1 MSMITIIGR
10 GHSGT
15 RAMSHT
21 LSASGV
27 FMGHPLNA
35 SGDLLPPRPMYEA
48 CRIFARYVK
57 WHPSNGEGPSDTHI
71 GQWSW
76 NNAAS
81 PTWYPGDIWHLDA
94 PPMETKTPSASKIHE
109 VEIPESF
116 TSRIYTYLTSVLE
129 SPAKH
134 KGWKIPET
142 TLVFPWILRMFPN
155 IKYIYWIRDPR
166 DCILG
171 RHLTDDLTDFGIPYP
186 RPQDEQMR
194 RAISWKYQYDLVKAT
209 PKPKHWI
216 EVRFED
222 FVLQQEETLTRLENF
237 LGIEL
242 ARIPVHPEAVERWK
256 RESAEQRVKVNQ
268 YHFLHPAMETYGYD
282 LS

>member
-1 MSMITIIGR
+1 MTMITIIGR

-35 SGDLLPPRPMYEA
+35 SGDLLPPEPMYEA
-48 CRIFARYVK
+48 CRIFARHVK
-57 WHPSNGEGPSDTHI
+57 WHAPDNVALSNI
-71 GQWSW
+71 GTWSW
-76 NNAAS
+76 NHVLS
-81 PTWYPGDIWHLDA
+81 PTDTWRPADIWRLSEAAEERPAD
-94 PPMETKTPSASKIHE
+94 
-109 VEIPESF
+109 IPEAF
-116 TSRIYTYLTSVLE
+116 TSRIYTYLASVLE
-129 SPAKH
+129 NSAEH

-142 TLVFPWILRMFPN
+142 TLVFPWIVRMFPD

-171 RHLTDDLTDFGIPYP
+171 RHLTDDLADFGVPYP
-186 RPQDEQMR
+186 PTEDVQMR

-222 FVLQQEETLTRLENF
+222 FVLRQAETLTLLEAF

-242 ARIPVHPEAVERWK
+242 ARIPVRPESVGRWK
-256 RESAEQRVKVNQ
+256 RELTEQPTQDHAHHPIHQ
-268 YHFLHPAMETYGYD
+268 YDFLRSAMEAYGYD
-282 LS
+282 WV